1 MSLFPASLEGI
12 TINNSAGTFK
22 AQGFE
27 EPTISRTYDGS
38 ASFARGASGSQI
50 MGGPT
55 YRQKY
60 IWGIACKCTKAEALT
75 LDSIFQAWDTA
86 RGNGVASVVYVSDQT
101 FGTTVVAEA
110 VFSTP
115 PVYTRLSNGGNIY
128 SVSFGLT
135 EV

>member
-1 MSLFPASLEGI
+1 MSLFPADLEGI
-12 TINNSAGTFK
+12 TVVNSAGTFK

-27 EPTISRTYDGS
+27 EPSISRAYDGS
-38 ASFARGASGSQI
+38 ASFARSMAGSQV
-50 MGGPT
+50 MSGPT

-60 IWGIACKCTKAEALT
+60 IWGIACKCTKAQALE
-75 LDSIFQAWDTA
+75 LDSIFKKWDSD
-86 RGNGVASVVYVSDQT
+86 RGEGKASVVNVSDQT

-115 PVYTRLSNGGNIY
+115 PVFTRLSNGGNIY